1 MPEENPSSVLVTRRD
16 QLFPIFA
23 PAELK
28 RLERFGTKRRYA
40 AGEHLY
46 RAGDIAPGM
55 FVILEGEVT
64 SSQHNALGGAED
76 IVTHKPG
83 SFSAELAVLSRA
95 PALVDAV
102 ALSPVEALVIPP
114 DNLRGLMVEE
124 AELGERIMRA
134 LILRRVGLLETGHSG
149 PVIVGPSEDGNVLRL
164 ASFLSRN
171 GHPHQVLDPTTDEG
185 AKALVREFHG
195 RDDDLPLVFCPAG
208 QTLRNPTEN
217 QLAQCLGMVRP
228 IDAAKLYDV
237 AIVGA
242 GPAGLA
248 AAVYAASEG
257 LDVLALDARAFGGQ
271 AGASA
276 RIENYL
282 GFPTGITGLALMA
295 RAYNQ
300 AQKFGAHVS
309 IPDEAARLRDMDG
322 HFVLETAD
330 DDHARAR
337 TVVIA
342 TGARYRRPNIQ
353 NLEMFE
359 GSHVHYWASALEA
372 RLCDG
377 EEVALVGAGNSA
389 GQAAVF
395 LASRVTKVWLLM
407 RGKRLEDSMSQ
418 YLVERI
424 GAQENIQV
432 LAETE
437 IVALEGEG
445 AKLTKV
451 RWKHRHSAEENT
463 RPIRHV
469 FLFIGA
475 DPNTDWL
482 KPTGIALDEKGFVR
496 TGAECGKHHPPL
508 QTNKPGVFA
517 IGDVRSGSTK
527 RVAAAVG
534 EGAQVVAALHI
545 HLAELN
551 KPPLPAAHGGKSPE
565 VAGGAPR

>member
-1 MPEENPSSVLVTRRD
+1 MAEENTQSVLVTRRD
-16 QLFPIFA
+16 QTFPIFTS
-23 PAELK
+23 AELK
-28 RLERFGTKRRYA
+28 RLERFGTKRSYA

-46 RAGDIAPGM
+46 KAGEVAPGM
-55 FVILEGEVT
+55 FVILSGEAVA
-64 SSQHNALGGAED
+64 SQRNALGEAEP
-76 IVTHKPG
+76 IFTHTRG
-83 SFSAELAVLSRA
+83 SFSAELALLANA
-95 PALVDAV
+95 PALVDLV
-102 ALSPVEALVIPP
+102 ALTPVEALVIPP

-134 LILRRVGLLETGHSG
+134 LILRRVGLLETGHAG
-149 PVIVGPSEDGNVLRL
+149 PVIVGPSGSSDVLRL
-164 ASFLSRN
+164 DGFLARN
-171 GHPHQVLDPTTDEG
+171 GQPHQVLDPAKDEE
-185 AKALVREFHG
+185 ARALIERFHEDSG
-195 RDDDLPLVFCPAG
+195 DMPLVFCPAG
-208 QTLRNPTEN
+208 QILHNPTEN
-217 QLAQCLGMVRP
+217 QLAQCLGMVKP
-228 IDAAKLYDV
+228 IDPTKRYDV
-237 AIVGA
+237 AIIGA

-257 LDVLALDARAFGGQ
+257 LEVLVLDCRAFGGQ

-309 IPDEAARLRDMDG
+309 IPDEAVLLRESDG
-322 HFVLETAD
+322 QFVLDTAD
-330 DDHARAR
+330 RDHAHARA
-337 TVVIA
+337 VVIA
-342 TGARYRRPNIQ
+342 TGARYRRPNVP
-353 NLEMFE
+353 NLEAFE
-359 GSHVHYWASALEA
+359 GAHVHYWASALEA
-372 RLCDG
+372 RLCEG
-377 EEVALVGAGNSA
+377 EEVVLVGAGNSA

-395 LASRVTKVWLLM
+395 LASRVKKVWLLM

-424 GAQENIQV
+424 GAQENIEV

-437 IVALEGEG
+437 ITALEGEDG
-445 AKLTKV
+445 KLSKV
-451 RWKHRHSAEENT
+451 RWKHRPSGKETE

-482 KPTGIALDEKGFVR
+482 KPCGIDVDEKGFVR

-508 QTNKPGVFA
+508 QTNKMGVFA
-517 IGDVRSGSTK
+517 IGDVRSGSIK

-534 EGAQVVAALHI
+534 EGAQVVAALHA
-545 HLAELN
+545 HLADLN
-551 KPPLPAAHGGKSPE
+551 A
-565 VAGGAPR
+565 